1 MSLYRASGLK
11 ISSDG
16 ICLRGIPFPLISR
29 MTIEWSDVQN
39 VQLIDCSVLHRFHFA
54 GPDLL
59 GRWWVPDPLSPLRS
73 HALVVQLRESIFG
86 FDELALTGND
96 IDFAYEVARSYLP

>member
-29 MTIEWSDVQN
+29 MNIEWSDVQS
-39 VQLIDCSVLHRFHFA
+39 VRLVDCSKFERFHFA

-59 GRWWVPDPLSPLRS
+59 GRWWAPDPLRPSFTS
-73 HALVVQLRESIFG
+73 IGCHLREHFG
-86 FDELALTGND
+86 FAKSL
-96 IDFAYEVARSYLP
+96 